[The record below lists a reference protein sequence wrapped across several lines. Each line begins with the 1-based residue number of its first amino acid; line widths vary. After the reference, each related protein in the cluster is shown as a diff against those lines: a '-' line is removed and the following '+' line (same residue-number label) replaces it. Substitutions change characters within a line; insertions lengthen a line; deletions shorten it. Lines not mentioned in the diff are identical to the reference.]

1 VISRCRSCAA
11 RSTHQSLDPALI
23 PTAMTAIG
31 TMTASSQTARVPR
44 EETQA
49 NRIDL
54 FILKTRGS
62 GLTRSTRSARS

>member
-1 VISRCRSCAA
+1 
-11 RSTHQSLDPALI
+11 
-23 PTAMTAIG
+23 MTAIG

-49 NRIDL
+49 KRIDL

-62 GLTRSTRSARS
+62 GPTRSTRCARS